1 MFRTWFRIICENRF
15 IFNFILMLMVHRV
28 LIHNTPHVPFQGT
41 VGWLTHTS
49 NGQPARTGA
58 LARVGRLGT
67 GARRARRH
75 TPGGESPKNVES
87 APRVAR
93 FCARLRQRPAP
104 SVGFPAAAGAGD
116 EKTYKTDSTEKV
128 TDTIINRVEETT
140 RTADHWASEAAA
152 DTATTLS
159 QRLSRLIDHL
169 AIPYCRRASAVAKS
183 RARMVKCM
191 QWRIMSHQSKRL

>member
-1 MFRTWFRIICENRF
+1 
-15 IFNFILMLMVHRV
+15 MVHRV

-58 LARVGRLGT
+58 LRTGWAVGHGRAAR
-67 GARRARRH
+67 ARARRH

-93 FCARLRQRPAP
+93 FCARLRQRPRPA
-104 SVGFPAAAGAGD
+104 SAFPRRAAGALWRAGD
-116 EKTYKTDSTEKV
+116 EKPIIRTDSTEKV

-140 RTADHWASEAAA
+140 RTADHRLDHWTSEAAA

-159 QRLSRLIDHL
+159 QRLSSLIDHL

-191 QWRIMSHQSKRL
+191 QWRVMSHQSKRL

>member
-1 MFRTWFRIICENRF
+1 
-15 IFNFILMLMVHRV
+15 
-28 LIHNTPHVPFQGT
+28 
-41 VGWLTHTS
+41 
-49 NGQPARTGA
+49 
-58 LARVGRLGT
+58 
-67 GARRARRH
+67 
-75 TPGGESPKNVES
+75 
-87 APRVAR
+87 VAR

-159 QRLSRLIDHL
+159 LNVSQGS
-169 AIPYCRRASAVAKS
+169 
-183 RARMVKCM
+183 
-191 QWRIMSHQSKRL
+191 

>member
-1 MFRTWFRIICENRF
+1 
-15 IFNFILMLMVHRV
+15 MVDAHIKWSTRAHR
-28 LIHNTPHVPFQGT
+28 G
-41 VGWLTHTS
+41 
-49 NGQPARTGA
+49 R

-93 FCARLRQRPAP
+93 FCARLRQRPRPA
-104 SVGFPAAAGAGD
+104 SAFPRRPGRAD

-140 RTADHWASEAAA
+140 RTADHWTSEAAA

-159 QRLSRLIDHL
+159 QRLSSLIDHL

-191 QWRIMSHQSKRL
+191 QWRVMSHQSKRL

>member
-1 MFRTWFRIICENRF
+1 
-15 IFNFILMLMVHRV
+15 MVNPRA
-28 LIHNTPHVPFQGT
+28 Q
-41 VGWLTHTS
+41 
-49 NGQPARTGA
+49 QGA

-93 FCARLRQRPAP
+93 FCARLRQRKGSAAPRPASALSAP
-104 SVGFPAAAGAGD
+104 PRGGRPGRWRAGD
-116 EKTYKTDSTEKV
+116 EKPIIRTDSTEKV

-140 RTADHWASEAAA
+140 RTADHWTSEAAA

-159 QRLSRLIDHL
+159 QRLSSLIDHL

-191 QWRIMSHQSKRL
+191 QWRVMSHQSKRL

>member
-1 MFRTWFRIICENRF
+1 
-15 IFNFILMLMVHRV
+15 MVHRV

-58 LARVGRLGT
+58 GWHGLGGWARAR
-67 GARRARRH
+67 GARARARRH

-93 FCARLRQRPAP
+93 FCARLRQRKGSAAPRPASALSP
-104 SVGFPAAAGAGD
+104 RRGRPGRWRAGD
-116 EKTYKTDSTEKV
+116 EKPIIRTDSTEKV

-140 RTADHWASEAAA
+140 RTADHWTSEAAA

-159 QRLSRLIDHL
+159 QRLSSLIDHL

-191 QWRIMSHQSKRL
+191 QWRVMSHQSKRL

>member
-93 FCARLRQRPAP
+93 FCARLRQRPRPA
-104 SVGFPAAAGAGD
+104 SAFPRPGRPGRWRAGD
-116 EKTYKTDSTEKV
+116 EIEKPIIRTDSTEKV

-159 QRLSRLIDHL
+159 LNVSQ
-169 AIPYCRRASAVAKS
+169 AS
-183 RARMVKCM
+183 
-191 QWRIMSHQSKRL
+191 